1 MKAKKNDKKKGK
13 STIDKIKKFFDKHW
27 HFDNSSKFNLLEVL
41 VVLIIAMLFGMI
53 AGCILTYGKG
63 YAKVTDNK
71 YISELLKSYEAIVD
85 NYYYN
90 VDEETLVNSA
100 IDGMVKSLDDKYSY
114 YMDTDEATKF
124 NQKID
129 GSYVGIGATVA
140 FSESGNYVVE
150 LYEDSPGEKAGLMV
164 GDVILSIDD
173 TSVVGYTL
181 SELSPLLTGKSGTKF
196 KMIVRRGDREENLT
210 VTRGVVVIPS
220 VNSKIIDGE
229 NKKIGYIY
237 IDTFAANTYLQFN
250 KQLKELEKKN
260 INGLIIDVRDNL
272 GGHLDQTAKILSLF
286 FDKKTV
292 LYQISTKDE
301 TKKVYSSTKESRDYD
316 IVVLINSFSASASE
330 ILASSF
336 QENYKNAVIVGVQS
350 YGKGTVQSAIKLST
364 GSSLKYTSQRW
375 LTAAGVWLDGVG
387 VTPDVV
393 VEQEND
399 DYTATSSD
407 DTQFEKAL
415 EILNK

>member
-1 MKAKKNDKKKGK
+1 
-13 STIDKIKKFFDKHW
+13 
-27 HFDNSSKFNLLEVL
+27 
-41 VVLIIAMLFGMI
+41 MI

-114 YMDTDEATKF
+114 YMGTDEATKF

-237 IDTFAANTYLQFN
+237 IDTFAATTYLQFN

-301 TKKVYSSTKESRDYD
+301 TKKVYSSTKESREYD

-393 VEQEND
+393 VEQGND